1 MSDTTELPATRIAA
15 HTDVQLAAAG
25 YLARYTGHTRDS
37 YTTDLKIFFAWCA
50 ANGLEPFAA
59 RRPHI
64 ELFVRWLDEVRQLKP
79 ASVSRR
85 LSTVVGFY
93 RFAAIDDWI
102 PASPAE
108 YVRRPKVPF
117 ESARLGLTHLQ
128 FEAMIV
134 ASRGRPDDE
143 ALIMLIGLLGLR
155 VSEAC
160 STSIEDLGFVH
171 GHRTLKVRG
180 KGGRIDVVPLPPA
193 VGRALEL
200 ATAGRDIGPIL
211 RTRRGTRM
219 DRSAAT
225 RAVKRIALAAGVH
238 STMSPH
244 VMRHT
249 FVTTM
254 LDAGVSLRDVQIAA
268 RHADPRTTIRYD
280 RGRANLDRHGNYV
293 LAAYMGGAA

>member
-1 MSDTTELPATRIAA
+1 MNDHDLPATRMSPI
-15 HTDVQLAAAG
+15 TDVQLAAAG
-25 YLARYTGHTRDS
+25 YLARYSGHTRES
-37 YTTDLKIFFAWCA
+37 YTTDMKVFFAWCGD
-50 ANGLEPFAA
+50 NGLEPFAV

-64 ELFVRWLDEVRQLKP
+64 ELFVRWLEEVRCHKP

-85 LSTVVGFY
+85 LSTIVGFY
-93 RFAAIDDWI
+93 RFAAIDEYI
-102 PASPAE
+102 ASSPAE

-134 ASRGRPDDE
+134 ASRRRPDDE
-143 ALIMLIGLLGLR
+143 ALVAMTGLLGLR

-160 STSIEDLGFVH
+160 ATSIEDIGFVH

-180 KGGRIDVVPLPPA
+180 KGGRIDTIPLPPA
-193 VGRALEL
+193 VARAVEL
-200 ATAGRDIGPIL
+200 AAVGRDIGPIL
-211 RTRRGTRM
+211 RSRRGTRM

-225 RAVKRIALAAGVH
+225 RSVKRIALLAGIH
-238 STMSPH
+238 TNMSPH

-254 LDAGVSLRDVQIAA
+254 LDAGVTLRDVQIAA

-280 RGRANLDRHGNYV
+280 RGRANLDRHGNYI